1 VDDHDIAVTLSDGQS
16 VDIVHNGIVGGFY
29 TVESSNT
36 NGTATFAI
44 TAAVPEPSTSAMII
58 LDFCGPGFMAYRR
71 KNSAVRLA

>member
-44 TAAVPEPSTSAMII
+44 TAAVPEPSTI